1 MRLQS
6 YLKVVRGGEGAK
18 NAVGIIDKGQVMIGL
33 LAELSDKRGIAGLEA
48 LAKIFELGSGD
59 LASRQR

>member
-1 MRLQS
+1 MRVS
-6 YLKVVRGGEGAK
+6 AGAK

-33 LAELSDKRGIAGLEA
+33 LAELSDKGGIAGLEA